1 MKVALTILSII
12 VILVVVGCLYYGTHP
27 ESNPKEYEGRFMV
40 VETAFDYRIYVDT
53 QTRVLYWSTGT
64 HGVSPLL
71 DSNGSVILYEGVL
84 PR

>member
-1 MKVALTILSII
+1 MKVVFAILLSI
-12 VILVVVGCLYYGTHP
+12 VILIVIGGIYYETHP

-64 HGVSPLL
+64 NGVSPLL